1 DYQEMIPL
9 SLELE
14 HVRSYLSI
22 QKYRFED
29 KFHYEIHLDE
39 KIRSCMTLKLI
50 VQPIVENALYHGIEP
65 SERTGFIRI
74 RAWKGT
80 DAIWIEVADNGCG
93 FDANQISEP
102 LPRDRR
108 QSGVGIRN
116 VHERIRLSFGPRYG
130 VMICTAPQE
139 GTIVRIRIPDLEK
152 GEQLDAPL

>member
-1 DYQEMIPL
+1 
-9 SLELE
+9 
-14 HVRSYLSI
+14 
-22 QKYRFED
+22 
-29 KFHYEIHLDE
+29 
-39 KIRSCMTLKLI
+39 
-50 VQPIVENALYHGIEP
+50 
-65 SERTGFIRI
+65 
-74 RAWKGT
+74 
-80 DAIWIEVADNGCG
+80 VADNGCG

-152 GEQLDAPL
+152 GEQLDAPLPAGGMI